1 MNGDIAITGMAGRF
15 PGAADVWQYWS
26 NVAAGQVTVSELT
39 RGELLAAGVPADRLD
54 DPAYVP
60 ARGVLADPDL
70 FDAAFFG
77 ITPREAEIMDPQH
90 RLLMQTAW
98 AALESAGLAGDQ
110 PFGRVGVF
118 AGAGFNYYALNHVFA
133 QPGLVDTQG
142 LLSVVLGNEKDHLAT
157 KIAYRLNLGGPAVT
171 VQTACSTSLVAVH
184 LACQSLRTGDSDVAL
199 AGGACVAV
207 PQQAGYLYE
216 TKGIMSP
223 DGACRP
229 FDAGANGTVPGNGV
243 AMVVLKRVEDA
254 RRDGDTVYAVIKG
267 SAVNN
272 DGGQKVGYTAP
283 GIAGQ
288 IDVLARAYAAA
299 GVDPATVG
307 YLEAHGTATE
317 VGDAIEL
324 SALVEV
330 FRRGE
335 RPCSI
340 GSVKAN
346 VGHLD
351 AAAGVAGLIK
361 AALALHHRQIP
372 PLAGLKQARP
382 ELLDGSTPFTVDTF
396 ARQWPAGTTPRR
408 AAVSSFG
415 LGGTN
420 AHVVLEEA
428 DGAPADLDETSAD
441 GPSAAAD
448 DAGRTDGATELIVLS
463 GRSPEAVREA
473 AAQLAE
479 HLRQHPGTAVAD
491 VALTTQAHRR
501 HFPHRATI
509 AAHDVPAAL
518 TRLRRAPVREAV
530 RRPSVVFLFPGQGA
544 EFPAM
549 SRGLYDRYPAFRA
562 ELDHGAL
569 LLAPMLGLDLRDV
582 LVDDDPHGVVH
593 RTDVT
598 QPALALHEL
607 ALGRLLTSWG
617 IRPAALIGH
626 SVGEFAAAALA
637 GEMAADDML
646 RLVATR
652 GALMQ
657 DAPEGA
663 MLAVLAPVSTVEEHL
678 AGLTGLDLAACNAP
692 EVTVVA
698 GPVDEVAAF
707 RDRLAAADVHCRA
720 LPAQRAFHSRLMADA
735 ARLLGAEAD
744 RIAQRPRTV
753 PVVSSIDGAL
763 LGKGAVRAEGYWA
776 AQLRSPVRYHDALL
790 TALGLPDPVL
800 VEVGPGTSLTGLA
813 RQAPQGRAVPGFALQ
828 PRPTDRTDAG
838 DVLAGLGGLWTT
850 GAAVDWAAV
859 RGDGTARRVPL
870 PTYPFARTRHWLDA
884 APTAIAT
891 EMPAGTAAATPTR
904 AATAATT
911 APVTAD
917 ATGIPTAAEVVGTK
931 EPAPPA
937 ATGEDQVVKE
947 IMELWGRMLG
957 SVEIGPDAN
966 FFALGGESLLFIRM
980 ITQVQRKFGVRVPVD
995 ALSAAPTPR
1004 TLAGLVTR

>member
-1 MNGDIAITGMAGRF
+1 MNGDIAIVGMAGRF
-15 PGAADVWQYWS
+15 PGAADVWEYWS
-26 NVAAGQVTVSELT
+26 NVVAGTITISELT

-77 ITPREAEIMDPQH
+77 ITPREAETMDPQH

-98 AALESAGLAGDQ
+98 AALESAGLATAQ

-118 AGAGFNYYALNHVFA
+118 AGAGFNYYALHHVFA
-133 QPGLVDTQG
+133 QPGLVETQG
-142 LLSVVLGNEKDHLAT
+142 LLSVVLGNEKDHLAA
-157 KIAYRLNLGGPAVT
+157 KVAYRLDLGGPAVT

-223 DGACRP
+223 DGTCRP
-229 FDAGANGTVPGNGV
+229 FDASAAGTVPGNGV
-243 AMVVLKRVEDA
+243 AMVALKRAEDA
-254 RRDGDTVYAVIKG
+254 RRDGDTVYALIKG

-272 DGGQKVGYTAP
+272 DGGMKVGYTAP

-324 SALVEV
+324 AALTEV

-351 AAAGVAGLIK
+351 AAAGVSGLIK
-361 AALALHHRQIP
+361 AALALHFRQIP

-382 ELLDGSTPFTVDTF
+382 ELLDGSTPFTVDSV
-396 ARQWPAGTTPRR
+396 AREWDDAGGPRR

-428 DGAPADLDETSAD
+428 DGPAVP
-441 GPSAAAD
+441 GPSA
-448 DAGRTDGATELIVLS
+448 TDGHAELIVLS

-473 AAQLAE
+473 AEQLGE
-479 HLRQHPGTAVAD
+479 HLRQRPDLAVGD
-491 VALTTQAHRR
+491 VALTSQAYRR
-501 HFPHRATI
+501 HFPHRLAV
-509 AAHDVPAAL
+509 AAPDVPTAL
-518 TRLRRAPVREAV
+518 TRLRRAPVREAA

-549 SRGLYDRYPAFRA
+549 SRSLYDRYPSFRA
-562 ELDHGAL
+562 DLDHGAG
-569 LLAPMLGLDLRDV
+569 LLAPVLGLDLRDV
-582 LVDDDPHGVVH
+582 LVHDDPHGVVH

-607 ALGRLLTSWG
+607 ALGKLLLSWG
-617 IRPAALIGH
+617 VRPAALIGH

-637 GEMAADDML
+637 GEMASDDML

-652 GALMQ
+652 GRLMQ
-657 DAPEGA
+657 DAPEGG
-663 MLAVLAPVSTVEEHL
+663 MLAVLAPLSVVQEH
-678 AGLTGLDLAACNAP
+678 LTGLDDLDVAAHNTP
-692 EVTVVA
+692 EFIVVA
-698 GPVDEVAAF
+698 GPAGQLAAF
-707 RDRLAAADVHCRA
+707 RERLEAAEVHCRP
-720 LPAQRAFHSRLMADA
+720 LPAQRAFHSRMMADA
-735 ARLLGAEAD
+735 ARLLCDEAD
-744 RIAQRPRTV
+744 RVARRPRSI
-753 PVVSSIDGAL
+753 PVVSSIDGVL
-763 LGKGAVRAEGYWA
+763 LGKGLPRAEGYWG

-800 VEVGPGTSLTGLA
+800 VEVGPGTALTGMA
-813 RQAPQGRAVPGFALQ
+813 RQTPEGGRRVPGFALQ
-828 PRPTDRTDAG
+828 PRRTERADAG
-838 DVLAGLGGLWTT
+838 DVLSGLGGLWTA

-859 RGDGTARRVPL
+859 RGGRGARRVAL

-884 APTAIAT
+884 APARPAVDV
-891 EMPAGTAAATPTR
+891 EEPVPAPAGT
-904 AATAATT
+904 
-911 APVTAD
+911 
-917 ATGIPTAAEVVGTK
+917 
-931 EPAPPA
+931 
-937 ATGEDQVVKE
+937 GEDEVVKE

-957 SVEIGPDAN
+957 SPEIGPDSN
-966 FFALGGESLLFIRM
+966 FFVLGGESLLFIRM
-980 ITQVQRKFGVRVPVD
+980 ITQVQRRFGVRIPVE
-995 ALSAAPTPR
+995 AFSADPTPR
-1004 TLAGLVTR
+1004 ALAGLVTA

>member
-1 MNGDIAITGMAGRF
+1 MNGDIAIVGMAGRF
-15 PGAADVWQYWS
+15 PGAADVWEYWS
-26 NVAAGQVTVSELT
+26 NVAAGKITISELT

-77 ITPREAEIMDPQH
+77 ITPREAETMDPQH

-98 AALESAGLAGDQ
+98 ATLESAGLATRE

-118 AGAGFNYYALNHVFA
+118 AGAGFNYYALHHVFA
-133 QPGLVDTQG
+133 QPGLVETQG
-142 LLSVVLGNEKDHLAT
+142 LLSVVLGNEKDHLAA
-157 KIAYRLNLGGPAVT
+157 KVAYRLDLGGPAVT

-223 DGACRP
+223 DGTCRP
-229 FDAGANGTVPGNGV
+229 FDASADGTVPGNGV
-243 AMVVLKRVEDA
+243 AMVALKRAEDA
-254 RRDGDTVYAVIKG
+254 RRDGDTVYALIKG

-272 DGGQKVGYTAP
+272 DGGMKVGYTAP

-288 IDVLARAYAAA
+288 IDVLTRAYAAA

-324 SALVEV
+324 AALTEV

-335 RPCSI
+335 QPCSI

-351 AAAGVAGLIK
+351 AAAGVTGLIK
-361 AALALHHRQIP
+361 AALALHFRQIP

-382 ELLDGSTPFTVDTF
+382 ELLDGSSPFTVDSV
-396 ARQWPAGTTPRR
+396 ARQWDSAGGPRR

-428 DGAPADLDETSAD
+428 DGPVTPGPAVVD
-441 GPSAAAD
+441 G
-448 DAGRTDGATELIVLS
+448 RTELIVLS

-473 AAQLAE
+473 AEQLGE
-479 HLRQHPGTAVAD
+479 HLRQRPDLAVGD
-491 VALTTQAHRR
+491 VALTSQTYRR
-501 HFPHRATI
+501 HFPHRLAV
-509 AAHDVPAAL
+509 AARDVPAAL
-518 TRLRRAPVREAV
+518 TRLPKAPVREAA

-549 SRGLYDRYPAFRA
+549 SRGLYDRYPSFRA
-562 ELDHGAL
+562 DLDHGAA
-569 LLAPMLGLDLRDV
+569 LLAPVLGLDLRDV
-582 LVDDDPHGVVH
+582 LVDDDPQGIVH

-607 ALGRLLTSWG
+607 ALGSLLVSWG
-617 IRPAALIGH
+617 VRPAALIGH
-626 SVGEFAAAALA
+626 SIGEFAAAALA

-652 GALMQ
+652 GRLMQ
-657 DAPEGA
+657 DAPEGG
-663 MLAVLAPVSTVEEHL
+663 MLAVLAPPSTVEEHL
-678 AGLTGLDLAACNAP
+678 VGLDGLDVAAYNAP
-692 EVTVVA
+692 EFTVLA
-698 GPVDEVAAF
+698 GPVAQLAEL
-707 RDRLAAADVHCRA
+707 RERLATAEVHCRA
-720 LPAQRAFHSRLMADA
+720 MPAQRAFHSRMMADA

-753 PVVSSIDGAL
+753 PVVSSIDGVL
-763 LGKGAVRAEGYWA
+763 LGRGLPRAEGYWA

-790 TALGLPDPVL
+790 TALDLPDPVL
-800 VEVGPGTSLTGLA
+800 VEVGPGTALTGMA
-813 RQAPQGRAVPGFALQ
+813 RQTTAGSGSSRRTQDRGRVPTFALQ
-828 PRPTDRTDAG
+828 PRPRAQVDAG
-838 DVLAGLGGLWTT
+838 DVLAGLGGLWTA
-850 GAAVDWAAV
+850 GAAVDWTAV
-859 RGDGTARRVPL
+859 RGESSARRVAL
-870 PTYPFARTRHWLDA
+870 PTYPFARTRHWLDPVPA
-884 APTAIAT
+884 APAADIA
-891 EMPAGTAAATPTR
+891 EPEQPAAGAGET
-904 AATAATT
+904 
-911 APVTAD
+911 
-917 ATGIPTAAEVVGTK
+917 EVVN
-931 EPAPPA
+931 
-937 ATGEDQVVKE
+937 E

-957 SVEIGPDAN
+957 TPDIDPDAN
-966 FFALGGESLLFIRM
+966 FFVLGGESLLFIRM
-980 ITQVQRKFGVRVPVD
+980 ITQVQRRFGVRIPVEV
-995 ALSAAPTPR
+995 LSADPTPR
-1004 TLAGLVTR
+1004 TLAGLVTI

>member
-1 MNGDIAITGMAGRF
+1 MNGDIAIVGMAGRF
-15 PGAADVWQYWS
+15 PGAANVWEYWS
-26 NVAAGQVTVSELT
+26 NVVAGKITISELT
-39 RGELLAAGVPADRLD
+39 RGELLAAGVPADQLD

-77 ITPREAEIMDPQH
+77 ITPREAETMDPQH

-98 AALESAGLAGDQ
+98 ATLESAGLATGQ

-118 AGAGFNYYALNHVFA
+118 AGAGFNYYALNHVYA
-133 QPGLVDTQG
+133 QPGLVETQG
-142 LLSVVLGNEKDHLAT
+142 LLSVVLGNEKDHLAA
-157 KIAYRLNLGGPAVT
+157 KVAYRLDLGGPAIT

-229 FDAGANGTVPGNGV
+229 FDASAAGTVPGNGV
-243 AMVVLKRVEDA
+243 AVVALKRAEDA
-254 RRDGDTVYAVIKG
+254 RRDGDTVYALIRG

-272 DGGQKVGYTAP
+272 DGGMKVGYTAP

-288 IDVLARAYAAA
+288 VDVLTRAYAAA
-299 GVDPATVG
+299 GIDPATVG

-324 SALVEV
+324 SALTEV

-335 RPCSI
+335 QPCSI

-351 AAAGVAGLIK
+351 AAAGVTGLIK
-361 AALALHHRQIP
+361 AALALHFRQIP

-382 ELLDGSTPFTVDTF
+382 ELLDGSTPFTVDSV
-396 ARQWPAGTTPRR
+396 ARQWDADGPRR

-420 AHVVLEEA
+420 AHVVLQEA
-428 DGAPADLDETSAD
+428 DGPAEPGPGAAD
-441 GPSAAAD
+441 GH
-448 DAGRTDGATELIVLS
+448 TELIVLS
-463 GRSPEAVREA
+463 GRGPEAVREA

-479 HLRQHPGTAVAD
+479 HLRQRPDLAVAD
-491 VALTTQAHRR
+491 VALTSQTYRR
-501 HFPHRATI
+501 HFPHRLAV
-509 AAHDVPAAL
+509 AAHDVSSAL
-518 TRLRRAPVREAV
+518 VRLGRAPVREAA

-549 SRGLYDRYPAFRA
+549 SRGLYDRYPSFRA
-562 ELDHGAL
+562 DLDHGAG
-569 LLAPMLGLDLRDV
+569 LLAPVLGLDLRDA

-607 ALGRLLTSWG
+607 ALGRLLVSWG
-617 IRPAALIGH
+617 VRPASLVGH
-626 SVGEFAAAALA
+626 SIGEFAAAVLA
-637 GEMAADDML
+637 GELAADDML

-652 GALMQ
+652 GRLMQ
-657 DAPEGA
+657 DAPEGG
-663 MLAVLAPVSTVEEHL
+663 MLAVLAAPAALAEQL
-678 AGLTGLDLAACNAP
+678 AGLDDLDVAACNAP
-692 EVTVVA
+692 ELTVLA
-698 GPVDEVAAF
+698 GPVEQLAAF
-707 RDRLAAADVHCRA
+707 RERLDAAGVRCRA
-720 LPAQRAFHSRLMADA
+720 LPARRAFHSRMMADA
-735 ARLLGAEAD
+735 ARLLAAEAD
-744 RIAQRPRTV
+744 RVAQRPRTV
-753 PVVSSIDGAL
+753 PVVSSVDGTL
-763 LGKGAVRAEGYWA
+763 LSKGLLRADGYWA
-776 AQLRSPVRYHDALL
+776 TQLRSPVRYHDALL

-800 VEVGPGTSLTGLA
+800 VEVGPGTALTGLA
-813 RQAPQGRAVPGFALQ
+813 RQSGRRVPTFALQ
-828 PRPTDRTDAG
+828 PRPTERTDAG
-838 DVLAGLGGLWTT
+838 DVLAGLGGLWTA
-850 GAAVDWAAV
+850 GASVDWASV
-859 RGDGTARRVPL
+859 RGGSGARRVAL

-884 APTAIAT
+884 TPPP
-891 EMPAGTAAATPTR
+891 PA
-904 AATAATT
+904 
-911 APVTAD
+911 AD
-917 ATGIPTAAEVVGTK
+917 PQ
-931 EPAPPA
+931 EPAPAPVG
-937 ATGEDQVVKE
+937 TGEDEVLKE

-957 SVEIGPDAN
+957 SAEIGPDAN
-966 FFALGGESLLFIRM
+966 FFILGGESLLFIRM
-980 ITQVQRKFGVRVPVD
+980 VTQVQRRFGVRIPVE
-995 ALSAAPTPR
+995 ALSADPTPR
-1004 TLAGLVTR
+1004 ALAGLVTA

>member
-1 MNGDIAITGMAGRF
+1 MNGDIAIVGMAGRF
-15 PGAADVWQYWS
+15 PGAADVWEYWS
-26 NVAAGQVTVSELT
+26 NVVAGKITISELT
-39 RGELLAAGVPADRLD
+39 RGELLAGGVPADQLD

-77 ITPREAEIMDPQH
+77 ITPREAETMDPQH

-98 AALESAGLAGDQ
+98 ATLESAGLATRH

-118 AGAGFNYYALNHVFA
+118 AGAGFNYYALHHVYA
-133 QPGLVDTQG
+133 QPGLVETQG
-142 LLSVVLGNEKDHLAT
+142 LLSVVLGNEKDHLAA
-157 KIAYRLNLGGPAVT
+157 KVAYRLDLGGPAVT

-229 FDAGANGTVPGNGV
+229 FDASAAGTVPGNGV
-243 AMVVLKRVEDA
+243 AMVALKRAEDA
-254 RRDGDTVYAVIKG
+254 RRDGDTVYALIKG

-272 DGGQKVGYTAP
+272 DGGMKVGYTAP

-288 IDVLARAYAAA
+288 IDVLTRAYAAA
-299 GVDPATVG
+299 GVDPASVG

-324 SALVEV
+324 SALTEV
-330 FRRGE
+330 FRRGA

-351 AAAGVAGLIK
+351 AAAGVTGLIK
-361 AALALHHRQIP
+361 AALALHFRQIP

-382 ELLDGSTPFTVDTF
+382 ELLDGSTPFTVGSV
-396 ARQWPAGTTPRR
+396 ARPWEADGPRR

-428 DGAPADLDETSAD
+428 DGPAGSGPGRAD
-441 GPSAAAD
+441 G
-448 DAGRTDGATELIVLS
+448 RTELIVLS
-463 GRSPEAVREA
+463 GRDPEAVRA
-473 AAQLAE
+473 AAEQWSE
-479 HLRQHPGTAVAD
+479 HLRQRPDLAVAD
-491 VALTTQAHRR
+491 VALTSQTYRR
-501 HFPHRATI
+501 HFAHRLAV
-509 AAHDVPAAL
+509 AAPDVPTAL
-518 TRLRRAPVREAV
+518 ARLRRAPVREAA
-530 RRPSVVFLFPGQGA
+530 RRPSVLFLFPGQGA

-549 SRGLYDRYPAFRA
+549 SRGLYDRYPSFRA
-562 ELDHGAL
+562 ELDHGAG
-569 LLAPMLGLDLRDV
+569 LLAPLLGLDLRDV
-582 LVDDDPHGVVH
+582 LVDDDPHGIVH

-607 ALGRLLTSWG
+607 ALGRLLVSWG
-617 IRPAALIGH
+617 VRPAALIGH

-637 GEMAADDML
+637 GELAADDML

-652 GALMQ
+652 GRLMQ
-657 DAPEGA
+657 DAPEGG
-663 MLAVLAPVSTVEEHL
+663 MLAVLAPPSVVQEQL
-678 AGLTGLDLAACNAP
+678 AGLDGLDVAARNAP
-692 EVTVVA
+692 EFTVVA
-698 GPVDEVAAF
+698 GPVTQLAAF
-707 RDRLAAADVHCRA
+707 RERLDAGGMHCRA
-720 LPAQRAFHSRLMADA
+720 LPARRAFHSRMMADA

-744 RIAQRPRTV
+744 GVARRPRTV
-753 PVVSSIDGAL
+753 PVISTVDGTL
-763 LGKGAVRAEGYWA
+763 LGKGLPRAEGYWG

-790 TALGLPDPVL
+790 TGLGLPDPVL
-800 VEVGPGTSLTGLA
+800 VEVGPGTALTGMA
-813 RQAPQGRAVPGFALQ
+813 RQGGQRVPAFALQ
-828 PRPTDRTDAG
+828 PRPAGRADAG
-838 DVLAGLGGLWTT
+838 DVLAGLGGLWTA
-850 GAAVDWAAV
+850 GASVDWAAV
-859 RGDGTARRVPL
+859 RGESVARRVAL

-884 APTAIAT
+884 AP
-891 EMPAGTAAATPTR
+891 PRPAAA
-904 AATAATT
+904 
-911 APVTAD
+911 V
-917 ATGIPTAAEVVGTK
+917 E
-931 EPAPPA
+931 EPAPEPA
-937 ATGEDQVVKE
+937 GGGENEVVQE

-957 SVEIGPDAN
+957 SAEIGPDAN
-966 FFALGGESLLFIRM
+966 FFTLGGESLLFIRM
-980 ITQVQRKFGVRVPVD
+980 ITQVQRRFGVRIPVET
-995 ALSAAPTPR
+995 LSADPTPR
-1004 TLAGLVTR
+1004 TLAGLVTA